1 MGKMHFLADDED
13 ACKEFPADYKLNRT
27 DDLSPFMIAK
37 RGGCS
42 FVRKVFNMENKGV
55 AVAIIIDNR
64 AELIDEILM
73 SDDGTGAGI
82 RIPSMLI
89 GNKDGEKLLAWFKT
103 ANQTEKDSLV
113 LMSEFVMPS
122 HDIVDFDFWF
132 TSSSD
137 RAFNF
142 LEDFTKIEKN
152 LGSLVN
158 FRPRYVFW
166 ECTNCDKKYLEN
178 DCSGGGRY
186 CAIESSNTNEKGR
199 EIVMEDLRQLCIW
212 ENVKATNQT

>member
-89 GNKDGEKLLAWFKT
+89 GNKDGEKLLAWFKD
-103 ANQTEKDSLV
+103 ANQTEKESLV

-142 LEDFTKIEKN
+142 LEDFTKI
-152 LGSLVN
+152 
-158 FRPRYVFW
+158 
-166 ECTNCDKKYLEN
+166 
-178 DCSGGGRY
+178 
-186 CAIESSNTNEKGR
+186 
-199 EIVMEDLRQLCIW
+199 
-212 ENVKATNQT
+212 